1 MLQTDSATVSVGVAA
16 SEAKEVRR
24 LFELFIEQ
32 VELLPTSDGV
42 ALTHQ
47 LYRQL
52 LNCSNEL

>member
-1 MLQTDSATVSVGVAA
+1 MLQTDPATVSEGVAA

-32 VELLPTSDGV
+32 VDQLPTSDGV
-42 ALTHQ
+42 AVTHQ

-52 LNCSNEL
+52 LTCSQAL